1 MFAIHYRKTLPIV
14 IKMSKLRLLA
24 HVGHLRSHPSN
35 GTACDKAERKT
46 DSDVV
51 GQRAFV
57 GVTLKL

>member
-1 MFAIHYRKTLPIV
+1 
-14 IKMSKLRLLA
+14 MSKLRLLA